1 MSEKVKNALVWIK
14 SILESEKIPYQI
26 VGGLA
31 VKTYGGSRPVAD
43 IDLYVP
49 KSEAHAILPF
59 IEPYISRPLS
69 HYIEEYWDLE
79 YCQLIYQD
87 QKIEIGLSPG
97 TKICS
102 KSEQAWKDLKIDY
115 QCSVNKDF
123 LGVSLPV
130 MPIPDLIEYKTILGR
145 EVDLVDVKDLTKELR
160 R

>member
-1 MSEKVKNALVWIK
+1 MSEKVKDALVWIK

-49 KSEAHAILPF
+49 KSEVHAILPF
-59 IEPYISRPLS
+59 IEPYSSRPFN
-69 HYIEEYWDLE
+69 HYVEEYWDLE

-97 TKICS
+97 TKIYS
-102 KSEQAWKDLKIDY
+102 KSEQTWKNLEIDY
-115 QCSVNKDF
+115 RCSVNKDF

-130 MPIPDLIEYKTILGR
+130 MPMPDLIEYKTILGR
-145 EVDLVDVKDLTKELR
+145 EVDLVDVKDLTKKLNS
-160 R
+160 